1 MMNKTKTKMT
11 LMARAFGL
19 LLMLVAGTMAGYA
32 QNNVEYFTYEDQG
45 KTIIDGLT
53 LDYGQRAEDLT
64 IPATVTT
71 VRSGAFSNARNDN
84 KPLTS
89 LTIDG
94 GNPSFEGSLF
104 GRTSTLTEINMGGRM
119 SVANMEALLNSI
131 GANSPLETIDI
142 EGYTG
147 TSESWKKL
155 KWEYEEDENHIYILT
170 EHVDIRIPAK
180 LITDDQVFGKAKV
193 YGHFPINKELI
204 TYCGSATFV
213 DVDNGSN
220 MLFYVADEEEGDD
233 HNYIHIQRVR
243 YLVPGKGVLIHRTNS
258 SCGYA
263 NLQRSDYPF
272 SDLIKDEK
280 NTQAIGDNVLYEKN
294 LLVGVTSATGIT
306 STVTTNDVEYTNLI
320 LKDGAFYRTSDGTI
334 GANKAY
340 LQIPTS
346 WLSSISGTRLEIS
359 FPDEETGI
367 GSLTT
372 NPSPND
378 GEWYDLS
385 GRRLSGKP
393 STKGIYMNN
402 GKKYVI
408 K

>member
-32 QNNVEYFTYEDQG
+32 QNNCFTYTDNG
-45 KTIIDGLT
+45 KTITGLT
-53 LDYGQRAEDLT
+53 DDGSSATELT

-71 VRSGAFSNARNDN
+71 VKSGAFSNASSN
-84 KPLTS
+84 LTS
-89 LTIDG
+89 LTIDD
-94 GNPSFEGSLF
+94 GNPAFESNLF
-104 GRTSTLTEINMGGRM
+104 GEGNTSTLTSIDMGKGM
-119 SVANMEALLNSI
+119 SVANIKALLTSLGTTKNLSI
-131 GANSPLETIDI
+131 TM
-142 EGYTG
+142 
-147 TSESWKKL
+147 
-155 KWEYEEDENHIYILT
+155 
-170 EHVDIRIPAK
+170 PAE
-180 LITDDQVFGKAKV
+180 LITDDQEFGEAKV
-193 YGHFPINKELI
+193 YGHFPINKEII

-213 DVDNGSN
+213 DADNGSN

-263 NLQRSDYPF
+263 NLLRSDYSF
-272 SDLIKDEK
+272 SDEIKRGI
-280 NTQAIGDNVLYEKN
+280 TQAITDNALYEKN
-294 LLVGVTSATGIT
+294 LLKGVTIDT
-306 STVTTNDVEYTNLI
+306 SIEGTEGTKTNLI
-320 LKDGAFYRTSDGTI
+320 LKDGAFYRTSGGTI

-393 STKGIYMNN
+393 STKGIYMSN

>member
-19 LLMLVAGTMAGYA
+19 LFMLVAGTMTGYA
-32 QNNVEYFTYEDQG
+32 QTEYFRYEDEG
-45 KTIIDGLT
+45 ETIINGLT
-53 LDYGQRAEDLT
+53 EGGQYATKLT

-71 VRSGAFSNARNDN
+71 VRSEAFSNASSN
-84 KPLTS
+84 LTS
-89 LTIDG
+89 LTIDD
-94 GNPSFEGSLF
+94 GNPAFESNLF
-104 GRTSTLTEINMGGRM
+104 GEERTNTLTSIDMGKGM
-119 SVANMEALLNSI
+119 SVANIETLLTSLGTTKNLVTVEIDGYSGDYSGNS
-131 GANSPLETIDI
+131 APFM
-142 EGYTG
+142 GYIWTNL
-147 TSESWKKL
+147 TS
-155 KWEYEEDENHIYILT
+155 IT
-170 EHVDIRIPAK
+170 MPAE
-180 LITDDQVFGKAKV
+180 LITDDQEFGEAKV

-280 NTQAIGDNVLYEKN
+280 NTQAIGDNILYEKN

-320 LKDGAFYRTSDGTI
+320 LKDGAFYRTSRGTI

>member
-1 MMNKTKTKMT
+1 MNKTKTKMT

-19 LLMLVAGTMAGYA
+19 LLMLVTGTMAGYA

-104 GRTSTLTEINMGGRM
+104 GRTSTLTEINMGGGM

-213 DVDNGSN
+213 DADNGSN
-220 MLFYVADEEEGDD
+220 MLFYVADEKEGDD
-233 HNYIHIQRVR
+233 HSFLHIQRVR

-263 NLQRSDYPF
+263 NLLRSDYSF
-272 SDLIKDEK
+272 SDEIKRGI
-280 NTQAIGDNVLYEKN
+280 TQAITDNALYEKN
-294 LLVGVTSATGIT
+294 LLKGVTID
-306 STVTTNDVEYTNLI
+306 TTIEETDGTKTNLI
-320 LKDGAFYRTSDGTI
+320 LKDGAFYRTLGGTI

-346 WLSSISGTRLEIS
+346 WLSSISGARLEIS